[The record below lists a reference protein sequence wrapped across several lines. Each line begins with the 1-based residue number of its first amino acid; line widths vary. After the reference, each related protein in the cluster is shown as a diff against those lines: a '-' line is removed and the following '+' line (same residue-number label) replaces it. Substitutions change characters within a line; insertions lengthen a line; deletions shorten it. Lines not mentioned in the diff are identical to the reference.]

1 MEDKQLMEEVVRIL
15 DSKKADDMRDIW
27 IGDLT
32 ILADYFVIA
41 AGNSNT
47 QVKMLADEVEYQLSQ
62 KGVKPHSTE
71 GYRSENWIVL
81 DYSTVVIHIFLR
93 ETREFYNLERL
104 WAEGEQVD
112 ISHLLKQN

>member
-1 MEDKQLMEEVVRIL
+1 
-15 DSKKADDMRDIW
+15 
-27 IGDLT
+27 
-32 ILADYFVIA
+32 
-41 AGNSNT
+41 
-47 QVKMLADEVEYQLSQ
+47 MLADEVEYQLSQ

>member
-1 MEDKQLMEEVVRIL
+1 MESKELMESIVQIL
-15 DSKKADDMRDIW
+15 DTKKADDIRAIR

-32 ILADYFVIA
+32 IIADYFVIA
-41 AGNSNT
+41 AGTSNT

-62 KGVKPHSTE
+62 KGIKPHSTE

-81 DYSTVVIHIFLR
+81 DYSDVVVHVFLR

-104 WAEGEQVD
+104 WSDGEQVD
-112 ISHLLKQN
+112 ISHLLKSN

>member
-1 MEDKQLMEEVVRIL
+1 MEDKQLMEEIVRIL
-15 DSKKADDMRDIW
+15 DSKKADDIRAIR

-32 ILADYFVIA
+32 ILDDYFVIA
-41 AGNSNT
+41 AGSSNT
-47 QVKMLADEVEYQLSQ
+47 QVRMLADEVEYQLGL
-62 KGVKPHSTE
+62 KGIKPHATE

-81 DYSTVVIHIFLR
+81 DYSTVVVHIFLR

-104 WAEGEQVD
+104 WADGEQMD